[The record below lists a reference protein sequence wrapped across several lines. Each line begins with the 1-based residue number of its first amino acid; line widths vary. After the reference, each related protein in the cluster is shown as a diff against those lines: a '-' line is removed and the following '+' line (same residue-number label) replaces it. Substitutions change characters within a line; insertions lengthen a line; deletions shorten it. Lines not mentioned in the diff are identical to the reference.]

1 MTIMKTKSDIII
13 KVLSLGI
20 GLAVGIVLIAK
31 VFFELSYD
39 SFYKDIDRVYNI
51 NTWISM
57 QGNEKDY
64 GQVSGAVAVGFMEE
78 VPGVEAGT
86 RTTYVF
92 NGDTYLDEEGNKLKA
107 TLVCADT
114 CFFKVFDRPILAG
127 DPVKA
132 LGKWGS
138 VMVSRSFAEKIA
150 DQVGN
155 DGSVT
160 PDQVGNDG
168 NVTPDQVGN
177 DGSVTP
183 DQVGNDGSVT
193 PDQVGNDGSV
203 TPDLIGGL
211 SSIIG
216 KQLANEDMPGLKMT
230 IEGVFEDFP
239 KNGSLS
245 YDILLSM
252 DTYGKQSTD
261 NWNGN
266 DRYKGYVKLM
276 PGVDPNTLADAIRKM
291 QEAHQPL
298 EQIEAQGTSFKY
310 FLKSFSKMH
319 TSAPEVRQQVVLLSI
334 VAALLILISLLNYI
348 LIVIS
353 SMVKRSKEVGV
364 RKCYGAEGKH
374 IYGML
379 TKEALLHIVLSLV
392 LAAIIIFAGRSIV
405 ENLLG
410 VPFTT
415 LLVPQSMVAIGAVIL
430 FVLIISIVVPAEL
443 YQRIPVYAA
452 LKNYT
457 ENSRNW
463 KLGLLGVQVLINVFL
478 VVMMLVIGRQYQ
490 VVTHADTGYDYD
502 NLYYISL
509 FDGNRQAVTRAVR
522 ALESLP
528 EVSGVATAYNLPF
541 NGSNGDNVYL
551 PDDDRELFN
560 IADQYECSDGFYE
573 LMGIEF
579 LEGRAPRDSS
589 EIVVDEKFVKKMA
602 EFTDWSDGAVG
613 KQVFITG
620 HDRSRDSQ
628 RSYFTISG
636 VYKSYIIGNLTGVD
650 QRPSALFY
658 GEIGSMSSWMP
669 HVLFK
674 MADQVGHDVMT
685 GSEHNVMTGSDRSSL
700 GKVKATLEQALEGRE
715 INIVS
720 YEEQMRAAYDDSKKM
735 RNTMALGAV
744 FSLLI
749 ALLGLIGFIKDESLR
764 RSKEMAV
771 RKINGATTRNI
782 LGVFSM
788 DIMKLSIAAALIA
801 CIGAFFVARRWLEQ
815 FAEKVSLN
823 PLYFIG
829 GTLLVLAIVLGVVV
843 LNCLRIARANPVD
856 SLKNE

>member
-1 MTIMKTKSDIII
+1 MKKNSDILI

-39 SFYKDIDRVYNI
+39 SFYKDIDRVYTI
-51 NTWISM
+51 RTWYSQ
-57 QGNEKDY
+57 QGDEHDY

-92 NGDTYLDEEGNKLKA
+92 NGDTYLDENGNKLKA

-127 DPVKA
+127 NPEQA
-132 LGKWGS
+132 LSKWGC
-138 VMVSRSFAEKIA
+138 VMVSRSFAEKLVDEMPGQA
-150 DQVGN
+150 GHDVS
-155 DGSVT
+155 SV
-160 PDQVGNDG
+160 
-168 NVTPDQVGN
+168 
-177 DGSVTP
+177 
-183 DQVGNDGSVT
+183 
-193 PDQVGNDGSV
+193 
-203 TPDLIGGL
+203 
-211 SSIIG
+211 IG
-216 KQLANEDMPGLKMT
+216 KQIANADMDGLKLT

-239 KNGSLS
+239 KNGSLD

-252 DTYGKQSTD
+252 ETYGKQSTD
-261 NWNGN
+261 NWLGN

-276 PGVDPNTLADAIRKM
+276 PGIDPNTLTEAIRKM

-298 EQIEAQGTSFKY
+298 EQIEAQGTSLKY
-310 FLKSFSKMH
+310 FLKPFSNMH
-319 TSAPEVRQQVVLLSI
+319 TSSPEVKTQVILLSI
-334 VAALLILISLLNYI
+334 VAALLIIISLLNYI

-392 LAAIIIFAGRSIV
+392 MAAIIIFAGRGIV

-410 VPFTT
+410 VPFQT
-415 LLVPQSMVAIGAVIL
+415 LLVSQSIMAIAAVLL
-430 FVLIISIVVPAEL
+430 FVLVISIVVPAEL

-457 ENSRNW
+457 ENSRRW

-478 VVMMLVIGRQYQ
+478 VVMMLIIGRQYQ
-490 VVTHADTGYDYD
+490 KVSNADTGYDYK
-502 NLYYISL
+502 NLYYFDL
-509 FDGNRQAVTRAVR
+509 FDGDRQAQVRAVETLKR
-522 ALESLP
+522 LP
-528 EVSGVATAYNLPF
+528 EVSGVAASYNLPYM
-541 NGSNGDNVYL
+541 GSNGDNVSL
-551 PDDDRELFN
+551 PEDDRELFN
-560 IADQYECSDGFYE
+560 IADQYDCSPEFYD
-573 LMGIEF
+573 LMGIPF

-589 EIVVDEKFVKKMA
+589 EVVVDEKFVQKMA
-602 EFTDWSDGAVG
+602 EFTDWNDGAVG

-620 HDRSRDSQ
+620 HDKNGMMDKG
-628 RSYFTISG
+628 YFTISG
-636 VYKSYIIGNLTGVD
+636 VYKSYLIGNLQGVD
-650 QRPSALFY
+650 ERPSALFY

-669 HVLFK
+669 HILFK
-674 MADQVGHDVMT
+674 VRP
-685 GSEHNVMTGSDRSSL
+685 E
-700 GKVKATLEQALEGRE
+700 ALENVRGALNEALPEKE

-720 YEEQMRAAYDDSKKM
+720 YEEEMRAAYADSKKM
-735 RNTMALGAV
+735 RNTMAIGAV

-749 ALLGLIGFIKDESLR
+749 ALLGLIGFIRDESLR

-771 RKINGATTRNI
+771 RKINGATTRDI
-782 LGVFSM
+782 LGVFAS
-788 DIMKLSIAAALIA
+788 DILKLSTVMAVIA
-801 CIGAFFVARRWLEQ
+801 CIGAFFVARKWLEQ
-815 FAEKVSLN
+815 FAEKVALH

-829 GTLLVLAIVLGVVV
+829 GALLVLTIVLGVVV
-843 LNCLRIARANPVD
+843 LNCLRIARANPVE
-856 SLKNE
+856 SLKAE

>member
-1 MTIMKTKSDIII
+1 MKKYSDILI

-39 SFYKDIDRVYNI
+39 SFYKDIDRVYTI
-51 NTWISM
+51 RTWYSQ
-57 QGNEKDY
+57 QGDEHDY

-92 NGDTYLDEEGNKLKA
+92 NGDTYLDENGNKLKA

-127 DPVKA
+127 DPEQA
-132 LGKWGS
+132 LSKWGC
-138 VMVSRSFAEKIA
+138 VMVSRSFAEKLV
-150 DQVGN
+150 DEMPGQSRHDVSG
-155 DGSVT
+155 V
-160 PDQVGNDG
+160 
-168 NVTPDQVGN
+168 
-177 DGSVTP
+177 
-183 DQVGNDGSVT
+183 
-193 PDQVGNDGSV
+193 
-203 TPDLIGGL
+203 
-211 SSIIG
+211 IG
-216 KQLANEDMPGLKMT
+216 KQIANADMDGLKLT

-239 KNGSLS
+239 KNGSLD

-252 DTYGKQSTD
+252 ETYGKQSTD
-261 NWNGN
+261 IWLGN

-276 PGVDPNTLADAIRKM
+276 PGVDPNTLTEAIRKM

-298 EQIEAQGTSFKY
+298 EQIEAQGTSLKY
-310 FLKSFSKMH
+310 FLKPFSNMH
-319 TSAPEVRQQVVLLSI
+319 TSSPEVKTQVILLSI
-334 VAALLILISLLNYI
+334 VAALLIIISLLNYI

-392 LAAIIIFAGRSIV
+392 IAAIIIFAGRGIV

-410 VPFTT
+410 VPFQT
-415 LLVPQSMVAIGAVIL
+415 LLVSQSIMAIAAVLL
-430 FVLIISIVVPAEL
+430 FVLGISIVVPAEL

-457 ENSRNW
+457 ENSRRW

-478 VVMMLVIGRQYQ
+478 VVMMLIIGRQYQ
-490 VVTHADTGYDYD
+490 KVSNADTGYDYK
-502 NLYYISL
+502 NLYYFDL
-509 FDGNRQAVTRAVR
+509 FDGDRQAQVRAVETLKR
-522 ALESLP
+522 LP
-528 EVSGVATAYNLPF
+528 EVSGVAASYNLPYM
-541 NGSNGDNVYL
+541 GSNGDNVSL
-551 PDDDRELFN
+551 PEDDRELFN
-560 IADQYECSDGFYE
+560 IADQYDCSPEFYD
-573 LMGIEF
+573 LMGIRF

-589 EIVVDEKFVKKMA
+589 EVVVDEKFVQKMA
-602 EFTDWSDGAVG
+602 EFTDWNDGAVG

-620 HDRSRDSQ
+620 HENGTMDKG
-628 RSYFTISG
+628 YFTISG
-636 VYKSYIIGNLTGVD
+636 VYKSYLIGNLQGVD
-650 QRPSALFY
+650 ERPSALFY

-669 HVLFK
+669 HILFK
-674 MADQVGHDVMT
+674 VRP
-685 GSEHNVMTGSDRSSL
+685 E
-700 GKVKATLEQALEGRE
+700 ALENVRGALNEALPDKE

-720 YEEQMRAAYDDSKKM
+720 YEEEMRAAYADSKKM

-771 RKINGATTRNI
+771 RKINGATTSDI
-782 LGVFSM
+782 LSVFAK
-788 DIMKLSIAAALIA
+788 DIMKLSAVMAVIA
-801 CIGAFFVARRWLEQ
+801 CIAAYFVAHKWVEQ

-829 GTLLVLAIVLGVVV
+829 GALLVLTIVLGVVV
-843 LNCLRIARANPVD
+843 LNCLRIARANPVE
-856 SLKNE
+856 SLKAE

>member
-1 MTIMKTKSDIII
+1 MKTKSDIWI
-13 KVLSLGI
+13 KVLSLGM

-39 SFYKDIDRVYNI
+39 SFYQDIDRVYTI

-86 RTTYVF
+86 RTTFVF
-92 NGDTYLDEEGNKLKA
+92 NGDTYLDEDGNKLKA
-107 TLVCADT
+107 KLVCADT
-114 CFFKVFDRPILAG
+114 CFFRVFDRPILAG

-132 LGKWGS
+132 LGTWGS
-138 VMVSRSFAEKIA
+138 VMVSRSFAEKLI
-150 DQVGN
+150 DS
-155 DGSVT
+155 SVSEAK
-160 PDQVGNDG
+160 D
-168 NVTPDQVGN
+168 
-177 DGSVTP
+177 
-183 DQVGNDGSVT
+183 
-193 PDQVGNDGSV
+193 
-203 TPDLIGGL
+203 L
-211 SSIIG
+211 SSVIG
-216 KQLANEDMPGLKMT
+216 KQIANEDMAGLKLT
-230 IEGVFEDFP
+230 IEGVYEDFP
-239 KNGSLS
+239 KNGSLD

-266 DRYKGYVKLM
+266 DRYKGYVRLM
-276 PGVDPNTLADAIRKM
+276 PGVDPATLADAIRKM

-298 EQIEAQGTSFKY
+298 EQIEAQGSTFRY
-310 FLKSFSKMH
+310 FLKPFSKMH
-319 TSAPEVRQQVVLLSI
+319 TSDPEVKSLVILLSI

-353 SMVKRSKEVGV
+353 SLVKRSKEVGV

-374 IYGML
+374 IYVML
-379 TKEALLHIVLSLV
+379 TKEALLHIILSLG
-392 LAAIIIFAGRSIV
+392 LAAAIIFAGRGIV

-415 LLVPQSMVAIGAVIL
+415 LLVPQSIVAIGAVVV

-452 LKNYT
+452 LKNYS
-457 ENSRNW
+457 ENSRGW

-478 VVMMLVIGRQYQ
+478 VVMMLIIGRQYQ
-490 VVTHADTGYDYD
+490 KVTHADTGYDYD
-502 NLYYISL
+502 NLYYVSF
-509 FDGNRQAVTRAVR
+509 FDSDRQAITRAVG
-522 ALESLP
+522 ALERLP

-541 NGSNGDNVYL
+541 QGSNGDNVYL

-560 IADQYECSDGFYE
+560 IADQYECSDGFYD

-620 HDRSRDSQ
+620 HDRSRDAE

-674 MADQVGHDVMT
+674 VQPEALT
-685 GSEHNVMTGSDRSSL
+685 E
-700 GKVKATLEQALEGRE
+700 VKETLESALEGRE

-720 YEEQMRAAYDDSKKM
+720 YEEQMRAAYDDSRKM
-735 RNTMALGAV
+735 RNTMAVGAV

-749 ALLGLIGFIKDESLR
+749 ALLGLIGFIRDESLR

-771 RKINGATTRNI
+771 RKINGATTQDI
-782 LGVFSM
+782 LGIFAL
-788 DIMKLSIAAALIA
+788 DIMKLSTGMAVIAS
-801 CIGAFFVARRWLEQ
+801 IGAVFVARKWLEQ
-815 FAEKVSLN
+815 FAEKISLH
-823 PLYFIG
+823 PLYFVG
-829 GTLLVLAIVLGVVV
+829 GALLVLTIVLGIVV
-843 LNCLRIARANPVD
+843 LNCLRIARENPVE

>member
-1 MTIMKTKSDIII
+1 MKKNSDILI

-39 SFYKDIDRVYNI
+39 SFYKDIDRVYTI
-51 NTWISM
+51 RTWYSQ
-57 QGNEKDY
+57 QGDEHDY

-92 NGDTYLDEEGNKLKA
+92 NGDTYLDENGNKLKA

-127 DPVKA
+127 NPEQA
-132 LGKWGS
+132 LSKWGC
-138 VMVSRSFAEKIA
+138 VMVSRSFAEKLVDEMPGQA
-150 DQVGN
+150 GHDVSG
-155 DGSVT
+155 V
-160 PDQVGNDG
+160 
-168 NVTPDQVGN
+168 
-177 DGSVTP
+177 
-183 DQVGNDGSVT
+183 
-193 PDQVGNDGSV
+193 
-203 TPDLIGGL
+203 
-211 SSIIG
+211 IG
-216 KQLANEDMPGLKMT
+216 KQIANADMAGLKLT

-239 KNGSLS
+239 KNGSLD

-252 DTYGKQSTD
+252 ETYGKQSTD
-261 NWNGN
+261 NWLGN

-276 PGVDPNTLADAIRKM
+276 PGVDPNTLTDAIRKM
-291 QEAHQPL
+291 QEAHQQL
-298 EQIEAQGTSFKY
+298 EQIEAQGTSLKY
-310 FLKSFSKMH
+310 FLKPFSNMH
-319 TSAPEVRQQVVLLSI
+319 TSSPEVKTQVILLSI
-334 VAALLILISLLNYI
+334 VAALLIIISLLNYI

-392 LAAIIIFAGRSIV
+392 MAAIIIFAGRGIV

-410 VPFTT
+410 VPFQT
-415 LLVPQSMVAIGAVIL
+415 LLVSQSIMAIAAVLL
-430 FVLIISIVVPAEL
+430 FVLVISIVVPAEL

-457 ENSRNW
+457 ENSRRW

-478 VVMMLVIGRQYQ
+478 VVMMLIIGRQYQ
-490 VVTHADTGYDYD
+490 KVSNADTGYDYK
-502 NLYYISL
+502 NLYYFDL
-509 FDGNRQAVTRAVR
+509 FDGDRQAQVRAVETLKR
-522 ALESLP
+522 LP
-528 EVSGVATAYNLPF
+528 EVSGVAATYNLPYM
-541 NGSNGDNVYL
+541 GSNGDNVSL
-551 PDDDRELFN
+551 PEDDRELFN
-560 IADQYECSDGFYE
+560 IADQYDCSPEFYD
-573 LMGIEF
+573 LMGIRF

-589 EIVVDEKFVKKMA
+589 EVVVDEKFVQKMA
-602 EFTDWSDGAVG
+602 EFTDWNDGAVG

-620 HDRSRDSQ
+620 HGENGMMDKG
-628 RSYFTISG
+628 YFTISG
-636 VYKSYIIGNLTGVD
+636 VYKSYLIGNLQGVD
-650 QRPSALFY
+650 ERPSALFY

-669 HVLFK
+669 HILFK
-674 MADQVGHDVMT
+674 VSPEALV
-685 GSEHNVMTGSDRSSL
+685 NVRG
-700 GKVKATLEQALEGRE
+700 ALNEALPDKE

-720 YEEQMRAAYDDSKKM
+720 YEEQMRAAYADSKKM

-749 ALLGLIGFIKDESLR
+749 ALLGLIGFIRDESLR

-771 RKINGATTRNI
+771 RKINGATTSDI
-782 LGVFSM
+782 LSVFAK
-788 DIMKLSIAAALIA
+788 DIMKLSAVMAVIA
-801 CIGAFFVARRWLEQ
+801 CIAAYFVAHKWLEQ

-829 GTLLVLAIVLGVVV
+829 GALLVLTIVLGVVV
-843 LNCLRIARANPVD
+843 LNCLRIARANPVE
-856 SLKNE
+856 SLKAE

>member
-1 MTIMKTKSDIII
+1 MKKNSDILI

-39 SFYKDIDRVYNI
+39 SFYKDIDRVYTI
-51 NTWISM
+51 RTWYS
-57 QGNEKDY
+57 QHGDEHDY
-64 GQVSGAVAVGFMEE
+64 GQVSGAVSVGFMEE
-78 VPGVEAGT
+78 VPGVEVGT

-92 NGDTYLDEEGNKLKA
+92 NGDTYLDENGNKLKA

-127 DPVKA
+127 DPVKV
-132 LGKWGS
+132 LSKWGC
-138 VMVSRSFAEKIA
+138 VMVSRSFAEKM
-150 DQVGN
+150 
-155 DGSVT
+155 
-160 PDQVGNDG
+160 
-168 NVTPDQVGN
+168 
-177 DGSVTP
+177 
-183 DQVGNDGSVT
+183 
-193 PDQVGNDGSV
+193 
-203 TPDLIGGL
+203 GG
-211 SSIIG
+211 IQECIG
-216 KQLANEDMPGLKMT
+216 KQIVNADMDGLKLT

-239 KNGSLS
+239 KNGSLD

-261 NWNGN
+261 NWLGN
-266 DRYKGYVKLM
+266 DRYKGYVKLA
-276 PGVDPNTLADAIRKM
+276 PGVNPYTLTDAIRKM

-298 EQIEAQGTSFKY
+298 EQIEAQGISLRY
-310 FLKSFSKMH
+310 FLSPFSTMH
-319 TSAPEVRQQVVLLSI
+319 TSSPEVRTQIILLSI
-334 VAALLILISLLNYI
+334 VAALLIIISLLNYI

-379 TKEALLHIVLSLV
+379 TKEALLHILLSLA
-392 LAAIIIFAGRSIV
+392 LAAVIIFAGRGIV

-410 VPFTT
+410 VPFQT
-415 LLVPQSMVAIGAVIL
+415 LLVPQSIVAIAAVLL
-430 FVLIISIVVPAEL
+430 FVLVISIVVPAEL

-452 LKNYT
+452 LKN
-457 ENSRNW
+457 
-463 KLGLLGVQVLINVFL
+463 F
-478 VVMMLVIGRQYQ
+478 IGRQYQ
-490 VVTHADTGYDYD
+490 KVSNADTGYDYK
-502 NLYYISL
+502 NLYYFDL
-509 FDGNRQAVTRAVR
+509 FDGDRQAQTRAVETLR
-522 ALESLP
+522 RLP
-528 EVSGVATAYNLPF
+528 EVTGVAATYNLPYL
-541 NGSNGDNVYL
+541 GSNGDNVSL

-560 IADQYECSDGFYE
+560 IADQYDCSPEFYD
-573 LMGIEF
+573 LLNIQF
-579 LEGRAPRDSS
+579 VEGRAPRDSS
-589 EIVVDEKFVKKMA
+589 EVVVDEKFVQKMA

-620 HDRSRDSQ
+620 HGKNGMMDKG
-628 RSYFTISG
+628 YFTISG
-636 VYKSYIIGNLTGVD
+636 VYKSYLIGNLQGVD
-650 QRPSALFY
+650 ERPSALFY

-669 HVLFK
+669 HILFK
-674 MADQVGHDVMT
+674 VRPD
-685 GSEHNVMTGSDRSSL
+685 
-700 GKVKATLEQALEGRE
+700 ALEKVHSALYEALPDKE

-720 YEEQMRAAYDDSKKM
+720 YAEEMRAAYADSKKM

-771 RKINGATTRNI
+771 RKINGATTRDI
-782 LGVFSM
+782 LSVFAK
-788 DIMKLSIAAALIA
+788 DIMKLSAVMAVIA
-801 CIGAFFVARRWLEQ
+801 CVAAYFVAHKWLEQ

-829 GTLLVLAIVLGVVV
+829 GAALVLLIVLGVVV
-843 LNCLRIARANPVD
+843 LNCLRIARANPVE

>member
-1 MTIMKTKSDIII
+1 MKKNSDILI
-13 KVLSLGI
+13 KVLSLGV

-39 SFYKDIDRVYNI
+39 SFYKDIDRVYTI
-51 NTWISM
+51 NTWINQ
-57 QGNEKDY
+57 QGQEKDY
-64 GQVSGAVAVGFMEE
+64 GQVSGAVAVGFMDE

-92 NGDTYLDEEGNKLKA
+92 NGNTYLDEDGNKLSG

-127 DPVKA
+127 DPAKA

-138 VMVSRSFAEKIA
+138 VMVNRSFAEK
-150 DQVGN
+150 
-155 DGSVT
+155 
-160 PDQVGNDG
+160 
-168 NVTPDQVGN
+168 
-177 DGSVTP
+177 
-183 DQVGNDGSVT
+183 
-193 PDQVGNDGSV
+193 
-203 TPDLIGGL
+203 LGGVQEC
-211 SSIIG
+211 IG
-216 KQLANEDMPGLKMT
+216 KQIANADMDGLKLT

-239 KNGSLS
+239 KNGSLD

-266 DRYKGYVKLM
+266 DRYKGYVKLF
-276 PGVDPNTLADAIRKM
+276 PGVDPGTLSDGIRKM

-298 EQIEAQGTSFKY
+298 EELEARGMQFKY
-310 FLKSFSKMH
+310 FLKPFSKLH
-319 TSAPEVRQQVVLLSI
+319 TSNPEVKSQVILLSI

-374 IYGML
+374 IYVML
-379 TKEALLHIVLSLV
+379 TKEASVHLLLSLA
-392 LAAIIIFAGRSIV
+392 LAALIIFAGRSIV

-410 VPFTT
+410 VPFQT
-415 LLVPQSMVAIGAVIL
+415 LLVPQSIVAIAAVIL
-430 FVLIISIVVPAEL
+430 FVLVISIVVPAEL

-490 VVTHADTGYDYD
+490 KVSNADTGYDYK
-502 NLYYISL
+502 NLYYFDM
-509 FDGNRQAVTRAVR
+509 FDGDRQALTRAVQTLR
-522 ALESLP
+522 GIP
-528 EVSGVATAYNLPF
+528 EVSGVAAAYNLPF
-541 NGSNGDNVYL
+541 EGSNGDNVYL

-560 IADQYECSDGFYE
+560 IADQYECSPEFYD
-573 LMGIEF
+573 LMGIQF

-613 KQVFITG
+613 KQIFVTG
-620 HDRSRDSQ
+620 HDRDRTAGNAN
-628 RSYFTISG
+628 FTISG
-636 VYKSYIIGNLTGVD
+636 VYKSYLIGNLTGVD
-650 QRPSALFY
+650 PRPSVLFY

-669 HVLFK
+669 HTFFK
-674 MADQVGHDVMT
+674 VRPEALQ
-685 GSEHNVMTGSDRSSL
+685 
-700 GKVKATLEQALEGRE
+700 KVRQAMEQALEGRE
-715 INIVS
+715 INILS
-720 YEEQMRAAYDDSKKM
+720 YEEQMRAAYADSKKM
-735 RNTMALGAV
+735 RNTMAIGAV

-749 ALLGLIGFIKDESLR
+749 ALLGLIGFIRDESLR

-771 RKINGATTRNI
+771 RKINGATTRDI
-782 LGVFSM
+782 LGVFAS
-788 DIMKLSIAAALIA
+788 DILKLSGVMAVIA

-829 GTLLVLAIVLGVVV
+829 GGLLVLLIVLGVVV
-843 LNCLRIARANPVD
+843 LNCLKIARANPVE

>member
-1 MTIMKTKSDIII
+1 MRHNSDILI
-13 KVLSLGI
+13 KVLSLGV

-39 SFYKDIDRVYNI
+39 SFYKDIDRVYTI
-51 NTWISM
+51 NTWYSH
-57 QGNEKDY
+57 QGEEKDY
-64 GQVSGAVAVGFMEE
+64 GQVSGAVAVGFMDE
-78 VPGVEAGT
+78 VPGVESGT

-92 NGDTYLDEEGNKLKA
+92 NGNTYLDENGNKLSG

-114 CFFKVFDRPILAG
+114 CFFQVFDRPILAG
-127 DPVKA
+127 DPVKV

-138 VMVSRSFAEKIA
+138 VLVNRSFAEKM
-150 DQVGN
+150 
-155 DGSVT
+155 
-160 PDQVGNDG
+160 
-168 NVTPDQVGN
+168 
-177 DGSVTP
+177 
-183 DQVGNDGSVT
+183 
-193 PDQVGNDGSV
+193 
-203 TPDLIGGL
+203 GGVQEC
-211 SSIIG
+211 IG
-216 KQLANEDMPGLKMT
+216 KQICNADMDGLKLT

-239 KNGSLS
+239 KNGSLD

-252 DTYGKQSTD
+252 DTYGKNSTD
-261 NWNGN
+261 NWLGN

-276 PGVDPNTLADAIRKM
+276 PGVDPNTLTDAIRKM

-298 EQIEAQGTSFKY
+298 ERIEAQGTSLRY
-310 FLKSFSKMH
+310 FLKPFSTLH
-319 TSAPEVRQQVVLLSI
+319 TSDPDVKSQVILLSI

-392 LAAIIIFAGRSIV
+392 LAAVIIFAGRSIV

-410 VPFTT
+410 VPFQT
-415 LLVPQSMVAIGAVIL
+415 LLVPQSIMAIAAVIL
-430 FVLIISIVVPAEL
+430 LVLVISIVVPAEL
-443 YQRIPVYAA
+443 YQRVPVYAA

-478 VVMMLVIGRQYQ
+478 VVMMLIIGRQYQ
-490 VVTHADTGYDYD
+490 KVSNADTGYDYK
-502 NLYYISL
+502 NLYYFDM
-509 FDGNRQAVTRAVR
+509 FDGDRQALTRAAQTLR
-522 ALESLP
+522 SLP
-528 EVSGVATAYNLPF
+528 EVSAVAAAYNLPF
-541 NGSNGDNVYL
+541 EGSNGDNVYL
-551 PDDDRELFN
+551 PNDDRELFN
-560 IADQYECSDGFYE
+560 IADQYECSPDFYD
-573 LMGIEF
+573 LMGIQF

-589 EIVVDEKFVKKMA
+589 EIVVDEKFVTKMA

-620 HDRSRDSQ
+620 HDRSSDTER
-628 RSYFTISG
+628 RYFTISG

-650 QRPSALFY
+650 PRPSALFY

-669 HVLFK
+669 HTFFK
-674 MADQVGHDVMT
+674 VRPEALPKIRQ
-685 GSEHNVMTGSDRSSL
+685 
-700 GKVKATLEQALEGRE
+700 ALEQALEGRE
-715 INIVS
+715 INILS
-720 YEEQMRAAYDDSKKM
+720 YEEQMRAAYADSKKM
-735 RNTMALGAV
+735 RNTMAIGAV

-749 ALLGLIGFIKDESLR
+749 ALLGLIGFIRDESLR

-771 RKINGATTRNI
+771 RKINGATTRDI

-788 DIMKLSIAAALIA
+788 DIMKLSIAAAVLA

-815 FAEKVSLN
+815 FADGAVCRKGVAEPAVFHRRCAPGIADRAGCCSAEL
-823 PLYFIG
+823 PEDCPGESG
-829 GTLLVLAIVLGVVV
+829 GIVEERVV
-843 LNCLRIARANPVD
+843 
-856 SLKNE
+856 

>member
-1 MTIMKTKSDIII
+1 MTRFVMKSKNDILI
-13 KVLSLGI
+13 KVLSLGV

-39 SFYKDIDRVYNI
+39 SFYKDIDRVYTI
-51 NTWISM
+51 NTWYSH
-57 QGNEKDY
+57 QGEEKDF
-64 GQVSGAVAVGFMEE
+64 GQVSGAVAVGFMDE

-86 RTTYVF
+86 RTTFVF
-92 NGDTYLDEEGNKLKA
+92 NGDTYLDEDGNKLSG

-114 CFFKVFDRPILAG
+114 CFFQVFDRPILAG
-127 DPVKA
+127 DPVKV
-132 LGKWGS
+132 LGKWGT
-138 VMVSRSFAEKIA
+138 VMVNRSFAEK
-150 DQVGN
+150 VG
-155 DGSVT
+155 GV
-160 PDQVGNDG
+160 QEC
-168 NVTPDQVGN
+168 
-177 DGSVTP
+177 
-183 DQVGNDGSVT
+183 
-193 PDQVGNDGSV
+193 
-203 TPDLIGGL
+203 
-211 SSIIG
+211 IG
-216 KQLANEDMPGLKMT
+216 KQIANADMDGLKLT

-239 KNGSLS
+239 KNGSLD

-252 DTYGKQSTD
+252 DTYGKNSTD
-261 NWNGN
+261 NWLGN

-276 PGVDPNTLADAIRKM
+276 PGVDPNTLSDAIRKM

-298 EQIEAQGTSFKY
+298 ERIEAQGTSLRY
-310 FLKSFSKMH
+310 FLKPFSTLH
-319 TSAPEVRQQVVLLSI
+319 TSDPDVKSQVILLSI

-392 LAAIIIFAGRSIV
+392 LAAVIIFAGRSIV

-410 VPFTT
+410 VPFQT
-415 LLVPQSMVAIGAVIL
+415 LLVPQSITAIVAVIL
-430 FVLIISIVVPAEL
+430 LVLVISIVVPAEL
-443 YQRIPVYAA
+443 YQRVPVYAA

-478 VVMMLVIGRQYQ
+478 VVMMLIIGRQYQ
-490 VVTHADTGYDYD
+490 KVSNADTGYDYK
-502 NLYYISL
+502 NLYYFDM
-509 FDGNRQAVTRAVR
+509 FDGDRQALTRAHQTLR
-522 ALESLP
+522 SLP
-528 EVSGVATAYNLPF
+528 DIIGVAAAYNLPYQ
-541 NGSNGDNVYL
+541 GSNGDNVYL
-551 PDDDRELFN
+551 PNDDRELFN
-560 IADQYECSDGFYE
+560 IADQYECSPDFYD
-573 LMGIEF
+573 LMGIQF

-589 EIVVDEKFVKKMA
+589 EIAVDEKFVTKMA

-620 HDRSRDSQ
+620 HDRSSDTER
-628 RSYFTISG
+628 RYFTISG

-650 QRPSALFY
+650 PRPSALFY

-669 HVLFK
+669 HTFFK
-674 MADQVGHDVMT
+674 VRPEALPKIRQ
-685 GSEHNVMTGSDRSSL
+685 
-700 GKVKATLEQALEGRE
+700 ALEQALEGRE
-715 INIVS
+715 INILS
-720 YEEQMRAAYDDSKKM
+720 YEEQMRAAYADSKKM
-735 RNTMALGAV
+735 RNTMAIGAV

-771 RKINGATTRNI
+771 RKINGATTRDI
-782 LGVFSM
+782 LGVFAT
-788 DIMKLSIAAALIA
+788 DIMKLSAVMAVIA
-801 CIGAFFVARRWLEQ
+801 CVAAYFVAHKWLEQ

-829 GTLLVLAIVLGVVV
+829 GAVLVLAIVLGVVV
-843 LNCLRIARANPVD
+843 LNCLKIARANPVE

>member
-1 MTIMKTKSDIII
+1 MKKNSDILI

-39 SFYKDIDRVYNI
+39 SFYKDIDRVYTI
-51 NTWISM
+51 NTWISQ
-57 QGNEKDY
+57 QGDEKDY

-86 RTTYVF
+86 RTTFVF
-92 NGDTYLDEEGNKLKA
+92 NGDTYLDEDGNKLQA

-114 CFFKVFDRPILAG
+114 CFFRVFDRPILAG
-127 DPVKA
+127 DPVA
-132 LGKWGS
+132 VLGKWGS
-138 VMVSRSFAEKIA
+138 VMVSRTFAEKM
-150 DQVGN
+150 
-155 DGSVT
+155 
-160 PDQVGNDG
+160 
-168 NVTPDQVGN
+168 
-177 DGSVTP
+177 
-183 DQVGNDGSVT
+183 
-193 PDQVGNDGSV
+193 
-203 TPDLIGGL
+203 GGTQEC
-211 SSIIG
+211 IG
-216 KQLANEDMPGLKMT
+216 KQIANADMDGLKMT

-239 KNGSLS
+239 KNGSLD

-252 DTYGKQSTD
+252 ETYGKQSTD

-266 DRYKGYVKLM
+266 DRYKGYVKLA
-276 PGVDPNTLADAIRKM
+276 PGVDPATLTDAIRKM

-298 EQIEAQGTSFKY
+298 ERIEAQGNTFRY
-310 FLKSFSKMH
+310 FLKPFSTMH
-319 TSAPEVRQQVVLLSI
+319 TSAPEVRQQVILLSI

-353 SMVKRSKEVGV
+353 SLVKRSKEVGV

-379 TKEALLHIVLSLV
+379 TKEASTHILLSMG
-392 LAAIIIFAGRSIV
+392 LAAVIIFAGRGIV

-410 VPFTT
+410 VPFQT
-415 LLVPQSMVAIGAVIL
+415 LLVPQSIMAILAVL
-430 FVLIISIVVPAEL
+430 VFVLVISIVVPAEL

-478 VVMMLVIGRQYQ
+478 VVMMLIIGRQYQ
-490 VVTHADTGYDYD
+490 KVSHADTGYDYKD
-502 NLYYISL
+502 LYYFDM
-509 FDGNRQAVTRAVR
+509 FDGDRQAQVR
-522 ALESLP
+522 AAEALRRIP
-528 EVSGVATAYNLPF
+528 EVAGVAASYNLPYA
-541 NGSNGDNVYL
+541 GSNGDNVYL

-560 IADQYECSDGFYE
+560 IADQYECSEGFYD

-589 EIVVDEKFVKKMA
+589 EIVVDEKFVKKIA

-620 HDRSRDSQ
+620 HDRSRDSEL
-628 RSYFTISG
+628 SYFTISG
-636 VYKSYIIGNLTGVD
+636 VYKSYLIGNLQGVD

-669 HVLFK
+669 HILFK
-674 MADQVGHDVMT
+674 VRPD
-685 GSEHNVMTGSDRSSL
+685 
-700 GKVKATLEQALEGRE
+700 ALEKVRGALNEALPDKE

-720 YEEQMRAAYDDSKKM
+720 YEEEMRAAYADSKKM

-771 RKINGATTRNI
+771 RKINGATSRDI
-782 LGVFSM
+782 LSVFAK
-788 DIMKLSIAAALIA
+788 DIMKLSAVMAVIA
-801 CIGAFFVARRWLEQ
+801 CVAAYFVAHKWLEQ

-829 GTLLVLAIVLGVVV
+829 GAVLVLLIVLGVVL
-843 LNCLRIARANPVD
+843 LNCLRIARANPVE

>member
-1 MTIMKTKSDIII
+1 MKKNSDILI

-39 SFYKDIDRVYNI
+39 SFYKDIDRVYTI

-57 QGNEKDY
+57 QGEEKDY
-64 GQVSGAVAVGFMEE
+64 GQVSGAVAVGFMDE

-92 NGDTYLDEEGNKLKA
+92 NGDTYLDEDGNKLSG

-127 DPVKA
+127 DPVKV

-138 VMVSRSFAEKIA
+138 VMVSRSFAEKLTDSSVA
-150 DQVGN
+150 PLPQN
-155 DGSVT
+155 DT
-160 PDQVGNDG
+160 PVILSEAKD
-168 NVTPDQVGN
+168 
-177 DGSVTP
+177 
-183 DQVGNDGSVT
+183 
-193 PDQVGNDGSV
+193 
-203 TPDLIGGL
+203 L
-211 SSIIG
+211 SSVIG
-216 KQLANEDMPGLKMT
+216 KQIANADMDGLKLT

-239 KNGSLS
+239 KNGSLD

-261 NWNGN
+261 NWLGN

-276 PGVDPNTLADAIRKM
+276 PGVDPNTLTDAIRKM

-298 EQIEAQGTSFKY
+298 ERIEAQGTSLRY
-310 FLKSFSKMH
+310 FLKPFNKMH
-319 TSAPEVRQQVVLLSI
+319 TSVPEVRQTVILLSI
-334 VAALLILISLLNYI
+334 VAVLLILISLLNYI

-364 RKCYGAEGKH
+364 RKCYGAEIKH

-379 TKEALLHIVLSLV
+379 SKEAVLHIALSLV

-415 LLVPQSMVAIGAVIL
+415 LLVPQSIVAIGAVIL

-478 VVMMLVIGRQYQ
+478 VVMMLIIGRQYQ
-490 VVTHADTGYDYD
+490 KVSNADTGYDYK
-502 NLYYISL
+502 NLYYFDM
-509 FDGNRQAVTRAVR
+509 FDGDRQALTRAHQT
-522 ALESLP
+522 LKSLP
-528 EVSGVATAYNLPF
+528 EVSAVAAAYNLPF
-541 NGSNGDNVYL
+541 QGSNGDNVYL

-560 IADQYECSDGFYE
+560 IADQYECSDGFYD

-589 EIVVDEKFVKKMA
+589 EIVVDEKFVAKMA

-620 HDRSRDSQ
+620 HDRSGEEER
-628 RSYFTISG
+628 RYFTISG
-636 VYKSYIIGNLTGVD
+636 VYRSYVIGNLTGLD

-674 MADQVGHDVMT
+674 VQPM
-685 GSEHNVMTGSDRSSL
+685 SL
-700 GKVKATLEQALEGRE
+700 AKVKEALKQALEGRE

-720 YEEQMRAAYDDSKKM
+720 YEEQMRAAYEDSKKM

-771 RKINGATTRNI
+771 RKINGATTRDI
-782 LGVFSM
+782 LGVFAT
-788 DIMKLSIAAALIA
+788 DIMKLSAVMAVIA
-801 CIGAFFVARRWLEQ
+801 CVAAYFVAHKWLEQ
-815 FAEKVSLN
+815 FAAKVSLH

-829 GTLLVLAIVLGVVV
+829 GALLVLTIVLGVVV
-843 LNCLRIARANPVD
+843 LNCLRIARANPVE

>member
-1 MTIMKTKSDIII
+1 MKKNSDILI

-39 SFYKDIDRVYNI
+39 SFYKDIDRVYTI

-57 QGNEKDY
+57 QGEEKDY

-138 VMVSRSFAEKIA
+138 VMVSRSFAEKISPRA
-150 DQVGN
+150 SLGRN
-155 DGSVT
+155 DS
-160 PDQVGNDG
+160 
-168 NVTPDQVGN
+168 
-177 DGSVTP
+177 
-183 DQVGNDGSVT
+183 
-193 PDQVGNDGSV
+193 
-203 TPDLIGGL
+203 DLSFRAESEGRSREI
-211 SSIIG
+211 SEVIG
-216 KQLANEDMPGLKMT
+216 KQIANEDMPGLKMT

-239 KNGSLS
+239 RNGSLD

-252 DTYGKQSTD
+252 ETYGKQSTD

-291 QEAHQPL
+291 QEAPQPL
-298 EQIEAQGTSFKY
+298 ERIEAQGTSLRY
-310 FLKSFSKMH
+310 FLKPFSKMH
-319 TSAPEVRQQVVLLSI
+319 TSAPEVRQQVILLSI
-334 VAALLILISLLNYI
+334 VAVLLILISLLNYI

-379 TKEALLHIVLSLV
+379 TKEAMLHIVLSLV

-405 ENLLG
+405 ENLIG

-415 LLVPQSMVAIGAVIL
+415 LLVPQSLVAIGAVIL

-478 VVMMLVIGRQYQ
+478 VVMMLIIGRQYQ
-490 VVTHADTGYDYD
+490 MVSHADTGYDYD

-509 FDGNRQAVTRAVR
+509 FDGDRQAVTRAVR

-528 EVSGVATAYNLPF
+528 EVRGVATAYNLPF

-551 PDDDRELFN
+551 PDDNRELFN
-560 IADQYECSDGFYE
+560 IADQYECSSGFYD

-589 EIVVDEKFVKKMA
+589 EIVVDEKFVTKMA

-620 HDRSRDSQ
+620 HDRSRDTEQSF
-628 RSYFTISG
+628 FTISG

-685 GSEHNVMTGSDRSSL
+685 GSEYNVMIGSEHNVMTGSDRSSL
-700 GKVKATLEQALEGRE
+700 GKVKATLEKALEGRE

-771 RKINGATTRNI
+771 RKINGATTSDI
-782 LGVFSM
+782 LSVFAK
-788 DIMKLSIAAALIA
+788 DIMKLSAVMAVIA
-801 CIGAFFVARRWLEQ
+801 CIGAFFVARKWLEQ

-829 GTLLVLAIVLGVVV
+829 GAVLVLLIVLGVVV
-843 LNCLRIARANPVD
+843 LNCLRIARANPVE

>member
-1 MTIMKTKSDIII
+1 M
-13 KVLSLGI
+13 LSLGV

-31 VFFELSYD
+31 VFFELSFD
-39 SFYKDIDRVYNI
+39 SFYKDIDRVYII
-51 NTWISM
+51 NTWYSH
-57 QGNEKDY
+57 QGEEKDF

-86 RTTYVF
+86 RTTFVF
-92 NGDTYLDEEGNKLKA
+92 NGDTYLDEDGNKLTG

-114 CFFKVFDRPILAG
+114 CFFKVFDRPILSG

-138 VMVSRSFAEKIA
+138 VMVSRSFAEKILRSA
-150 DQVGN
+150 QD
-155 DGSVT
+155 DISSV
-160 PDQVGNDG
+160 
-168 NVTPDQVGN
+168 
-177 DGSVTP
+177 
-183 DQVGNDGSVT
+183 
-193 PDQVGNDGSV
+193 
-203 TPDLIGGL
+203 
-211 SSIIG
+211 IG
-216 KQLANEDMPGLKMT
+216 KQIANEDMDGLKLT

-239 KNGSLS
+239 ENGSLD

-252 DTYGKQSTD
+252 STYGKQSTD

-276 PGVDPNTLADAIRKM
+276 PGVDPNSLTDAIRKM

-298 EQIEAQGTSFKY
+298 EQIEAQGTSLRY
-310 FLKSFSKMH
+310 FLKPFSKLH
-319 TSAPEVRQQVVLLSI
+319 TSNPEVKMQVILLSI

-374 IYGML
+374 IYVML
-379 TKEALLHIVLSLV
+379 TKEASVHLLLSLA
-392 LAAIIIFAGRSIV
+392 LAAIIIFAGRGIV

-410 VPFTT
+410 VPFQT
-415 LLVPQSMVAIGAVIL
+415 LLVPQSIVAIAAVVL

-478 VVMMLVIGRQYQ
+478 VVMMLIIGRQYQ
-490 VVTHADTGYDYD
+490 KVSNADTGYDYK
-502 NLYYISL
+502 NLYYFDM
-509 FDGNRQAVTRAVR
+509 FDGDRQALVRAVQT
-522 ALESLP
+522 LKSLP
-528 EVSGVATAYNLPF
+528 EVTGVAAAYNLPF
-541 NGSNGDNVYL
+541 DGSNGDNVYL
-551 PDDDRELFN
+551 PGDDRELFN
-560 IADQYECSDGFYE
+560 IADQYECSPEFYD

-589 EIVVDEKFVKKMA
+589 EIVVDEKFVTKMA
-602 EFTDWSDGAVG
+602 GFTDWSDGAVG

-620 HDRSRDSQ
+620 HDRSRDAD

-650 QRPSALFY
+650 PRPSALFY

-669 HVLFK
+669 HTFFK
-674 MADQVGHDVMT
+674 VSPDA
-685 GSEHNVMTGSDRSSL
+685 L
-700 GKVKATLEQALEGRE
+700 PKVRQALEQALEGRE
-715 INIVS
+715 INILS
-720 YEEQMRAAYDDSKKM
+720 YEEQMRAAYADSKKM
-735 RNTMALGAV
+735 RNTMAIGAV

-749 ALLGLIGFIKDESLR
+749 ALLGLIGFIRDESLR

-771 RKINGATTRNI
+771 RKINGATTQDI
-782 LGVFSM
+782 LGVFAT
-788 DIMKLSIAAALIA
+788 DILKLSLVMALLADIA
-801 CIGAFFVARRWLEQ
+801 AFFVARKWLEQ

-829 GTLLVLAIVLGVVV
+829 GALIVLLIVLGVVV
-843 LNCLRIARANPVD
+843 LNCLKIARENPVV

>member
-1 MTIMKTKSDIII
+1 MKKNSDILI

-39 SFYKDIDRVYNI
+39 SFYKDIDRVYTI
-51 NTWISM
+51 RTWYS
-57 QGNEKDY
+57 QHGDELDY

-92 NGDTYLDEEGNKLKA
+92 NGDTYLDENGNKLKA

-127 DPVKA
+127 NPEQA
-132 LGKWGS
+132 LSKWGC
-138 VMVSRSFAEKIA
+138 VMVSRSFAEKLVDEMPGQA
-150 DQVGN
+150 GHDVS
-155 DGSVT
+155 SV
-160 PDQVGNDG
+160 
-168 NVTPDQVGN
+168 
-177 DGSVTP
+177 
-183 DQVGNDGSVT
+183 
-193 PDQVGNDGSV
+193 
-203 TPDLIGGL
+203 
-211 SSIIG
+211 IG
-216 KQLANEDMPGLKMT
+216 KQIANADMDGLKLT

-239 KNGSLS
+239 KNGSLD

-252 DTYGKQSTD
+252 ETYGKQSTD
-261 NWNGN
+261 IWLGN

-276 PGVDPNTLADAIRKM
+276 SGVDPNTLTEAIRKM

-298 EQIEAQGTSFKY
+298 EQIEAQGTSLKY
-310 FLKSFSKMH
+310 FLKPFSNMH
-319 TSAPEVRQQVVLLSI
+319 TSSPEVKTQVILLSI
-334 VAALLILISLLNYI
+334 VAALLIIISLLNYI

-379 TKEALLHIVLSLV
+379 TKEALLHIILSLA
-392 LAAIIIFAGRSIV
+392 LAAVIIFAGRSIV

-410 VPFTT
+410 VPFQT
-415 LLVPQSMVAIGAVIL
+415 LLVSRSIMAIAAVLL
-430 FVLIISIVVPAEL
+430 FVLVISIVVPAEL

-457 ENSRNW
+457 ENSRHW
-463 KLGLLGVQVLINVFL
+463 KLVLLGVQVLINVFL
-478 VVMMLVIGRQYQ
+478 VVMMLIIGRQYQ
-490 VVTHADTGYDYD
+490 KVSNADTGYDYK
-502 NLYYISL
+502 NLYYFDL
-509 FDGNRQAVTRAVR
+509 FDGDRQAQVRAVETLKR
-522 ALESLP
+522 LP
-528 EVSGVATAYNLPF
+528 EVSGVAASYNLPYM
-541 NGSNGDNVYL
+541 GSNGDNVSL
-551 PDDDRELFN
+551 PEDDRELFN
-560 IADQYECSDGFYE
+560 IADQYDCSPEFYD
-573 LMGIEF
+573 LMGIRF

-589 EIVVDEKFVKKMA
+589 EVVVDEKFVQKMA
-602 EFTDWSDGAVG
+602 EFTDWNDGAVG

-620 HDRSRDSQ
+620 HENGTMDKG
-628 RSYFTISG
+628 YFTISG
-636 VYKSYIIGNLTGVD
+636 VYKSYLIGNLQGVD
-650 QRPSALFY
+650 ERPSALFY

-669 HVLFK
+669 HILFK
-674 MADQVGHDVMT
+674 VRP
-685 GSEHNVMTGSDRSSL
+685 E
-700 GKVKATLEQALEGRE
+700 ALENVRGALNEALPDKE

-720 YEEQMRAAYDDSKKM
+720 YEEQMRAAYADSKKM

-749 ALLGLIGFIKDESLR
+749 ALLGLIGFIRDESLR

-771 RKINGATTRNI
+771 RKINGATTRDI
-782 LGVFSM
+782 LSVFAS
-788 DIMKLSIAAALIA
+788 DILKLSTVMAVIA
-801 CIGAFFVARRWLEQ
+801 CIAAYFVAHKWLEQ

-829 GTLLVLAIVLGVVV
+829 GALLVLTIVLGVVV
-843 LNCLRIARANPVD
+843 LNCLRIARANPVE
-856 SLKNE
+856 SLKAE

>member
-1 MTIMKTKSDIII
+1 MTKNDILI

-39 SFYKDIDRVYNI
+39 SFYKDIDQVYTI
-51 NTWISM
+51 NTWYSH
-57 QGNEKDY
+57 QGEEKDF

-78 VPGVEAGT
+78 VPGVEVGT
-86 RTTYVF
+86 RTTFVF
-92 NGDTYLDEEGNKLKA
+92 NGDTYLDEDGNKLKA

-114 CFFKVFDRPILAG
+114 CFFKVFDRPILVG
-127 DPVKA
+127 DPVKV
-132 LGKWGS
+132 LSKWGS
-138 VMVSRSFAEKIA
+138 VMVSRSFAEKILRSA
-150 DQVGN
+150 QD
-155 DGSVT
+155 DISSV
-160 PDQVGNDG
+160 
-168 NVTPDQVGN
+168 
-177 DGSVTP
+177 
-183 DQVGNDGSVT
+183 
-193 PDQVGNDGSV
+193 
-203 TPDLIGGL
+203 
-211 SSIIG
+211 IG
-216 KQLANEDMPGLKMT
+216 KQVYNEDMEGLKLS

-239 KNGSLS
+239 KNGSLD

-261 NWNGN
+261 NWLGN

-276 PGVDPNTLADAIRKM
+276 PSVDPNTLTDAIRKM

-298 EQIEAQGTSFKY
+298 ERIEAQGTSLKY
-310 FLKSFSKMH
+310 FLKPFSKMH
-319 TSAPEVRQQVVLLSI
+319 TSDPEVKSQVILLSI

-379 TKEALLHIVLSLV
+379 TKEALLHILLSLA
-392 LAAIIIFAGRSIV
+392 LAFVIIFAGRSIV

-410 VPFTT
+410 VPFQT
-415 LLVPQSMVAIGAVIL
+415 LLVPQSMMAIIAVL
-430 FVLIISIVVPAEL
+430 VFVLVISIVVPAEL

-478 VVMMLVIGRQYQ
+478 MVMMLIIGRQYQ
-490 VVTHADTGYDYD
+490 KVSNADTGYNYD
-502 NLYYISL
+502 NLYFISL
-509 FDGNRQAVTRAVR
+509 FDGDRQAITRAVR
-522 ALESLP
+522 TLENLP

-560 IADQYECSDGFYE
+560 IADQYECSDGFYD

-620 HDRSRDSQ
+620 HDRSSDTER
-628 RSYFTISG
+628 RYFTISG
-636 VYKSYIIGNLTGVD
+636 VYKSYLIGNLTGVD
-650 QRPSALFY
+650 PRPSALFY

-674 MADQVGHDVMT
+674 LDASANGLSMT
-685 GSEHNVMTGSDRSSL
+685 KE
-700 GKVKATLEQALEGRE
+700 ALEQALEGRE

-720 YEEQMRAAYDDSKKM
+720 YEEEMRAAYSDSKKM
-735 RNTMALGAV
+735 RDTMAIGAV

-749 ALLGLIGFIKDESLR
+749 ALLGLIGFIRDESLR

-771 RKINGATTRNI
+771 RKINGATTRDI
-782 LGVFSM
+782 LGTFAK
-788 DIMKLSIAAALIA
+788 DIMKLSVVMAVIA
-801 CIGAFFVARRWLEQ
+801 CVAAFFVAHKWLEQ

-829 GTLLVLAIVLGVVV
+829 GSVLVLLIVLGVVV
-843 LNCLRIARANPVD
+843 LNCLRIARANPVE